1 MRVFWWTIYLSIY
14 RFWVV
19 NLIFNS
25 ADQKTF
31 SPYLICIDYKGGIQM
46 LWLFKNLHFVSWAQK
61 QKFCGVTVIFITMI
75 LFFRHFLFVFCSK
88 FPKDS
93 SHFTES
99 NTASDRWR
107 KIRNWLYYKS
117 QASLR
122 LTRGGGYSPT
132 WAILVCAALKGRGFA
147 PFWSVNGYRLCLF
160 WPGIGYGF
168 QGELRECM
176 NEFIVSIPN
185 GKKRKKNVRIPNG
198 F

>member
-1 MRVFWWTIYLSIY
+1 
-14 RFWVV
+14 
-19 NLIFNS
+19 
-25 ADQKTF
+25 
-31 SPYLICIDYKGGIQM
+31 M

-99 NTASDRWR
+99 NTASDGWR

-122 LTRGGGYSPT
+122 LTRGGYSPT
-132 WAILVCAALKGRGFA
+132 WAILVCAAPKGRVFV
-147 PFWSVNGYRLCLF
+147 PFWSENGYRFCPF
-160 WPGIGYGF
+160 WAVESGMVYKGITVVYQCVRSFQFQMNKRVEYAKSKWILPGDF
-168 QGELRECM
+168 
-176 NEFIVSIPN
+176 
-185 GKKRKKNVRIPNG
+185 K
-198 F
+198 

>member
-1 MRVFWWTIYLSIY
+1 
-14 RFWVV
+14 
-19 NLIFNS
+19 
-25 ADQKTF
+25 
-31 SPYLICIDYKGGIQM
+31 M

-99 NTASDRWR
+99 NTASDGWR

-122 LTRGGGYSPT
+122 LTRGGYSPT
-132 WAILVCAALKGRGFA
+132 WAILVCAAPKGRGFA

-185 GKKRKKNVRIPNG
+185 EKKKKEKCANSKCLLRNTFLCANLSNDAINS
-198 F
+198 